1 MFIGCS
7 DIFFCGVLLQM
18 FLPTIIGLPV
28 FFLTDLYEFFIF
40 WIHKH
45 YRDKKEKES
54 GLLEE
59 GGVIC
64 STRGKGQLAFDISQE
79 VSPSMI

>member
-1 MFIGCS
+1 ME
-7 DIFFCGVLLQM
+7 FCFRCFCPVLLDCL
-18 FLPTIIGLPV
+18 F

-40 WIHKH
+40 RIYKH

-54 GLLEE
+54 GLLDE

>member
-1 MFIGCS
+1 
-7 DIFFCGVLLQM
+7 M
-18 FLPTIIGLPV
+18 FLPSIIGLPV
-28 FFLTDLYEFFIF
+28 FFFLTDLYEFFIF
-40 WIHKH
+40 RIYKH

-54 GLLEE
+54 GLLDE